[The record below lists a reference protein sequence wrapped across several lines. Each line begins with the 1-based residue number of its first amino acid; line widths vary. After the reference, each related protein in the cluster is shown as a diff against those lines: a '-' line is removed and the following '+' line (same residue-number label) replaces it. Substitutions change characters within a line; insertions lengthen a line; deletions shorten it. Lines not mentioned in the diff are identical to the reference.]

1 MVNKFKINNE
11 SGVKKTMK
19 VTDND
24 MLLLGRDLSPE
35 EMRSFVFSTNAYNSG
50 ILKDIS
56 EETLQK
62 YMASPERFNEQLK
75 KYAMY
80 KYITDGDIHKLV
92 EYIRILPNLDYR
104 IKTLGTKS
112 KTNKYELMCRK
123 MMRNV
128 EHKQLT
134 RDILTQLALTGTVVG
149 IIMGEPNSTIQP
161 LHCHIFDD
169 LEYFFPARRKNGRW
183 TIWVD
188 LTYFDKVSDSQDR
201 LDLIESLNPFIT
213 IDDYI
218 NYKQKGEEYRY
229 IEIPQERSIC
239 IRANTVKRN
248 ARLGIPM
255 ITHALLGIK
264 HKDKLRDL
272 EKNIAGK
279 VLRAVNVLTIGIKDS
294 ETSTYKKLGER
305 LTRSVF
311 ENVKK
316 GLTDESNSSPVVGL
330 PEWAKLE
337 TTKIDTDGLDSDKME
352 TITEDVSNSI
362 GLPRESTYATM
373 KLYIDIMYDRIGE
386 LLENI
391 ENEVYNKLIALILPK
406 SVGSDYYMEYE
417 KEYPLSQT
425 EKLNVLQK
433 LVSMGYAIS
442 PLLELIGLN
451 PTEYIN
457 QSIYEIEQLELR
469 RKIVPPLTSYTMS
482 DNTEGTAYGEPI
494 LGGNGSDAALNE
506 NTETTNEN
514 NANDLPA
521 ANV

>member
-1 MVNKFKINNE
+1 
-11 SGVKKTMK
+11 MK
-19 VTDND
+19 NDD

-35 EMRSFVFSTNAYNSG
+35 EMRNFIFSTDSYHAG

-62 YMASPERFNEQLK
+62 YMASPAKFNENLR

-80 KYITDGDIHKLV
+80 KYITDGDIHKLI
-92 EYIRILPNLDYR
+92 EYIRILPNLDYQV
-104 IKTLGTKS
+104 KTIGSKA
-112 KTNKYELMCRK
+112 KTNRYEIMCRK
-123 MMRNV
+123 MMRSI

-134 RDILTQLALTGTVVG
+134 RDILTQLALTGTVTG
-149 IIMGEPNSTIQP
+149 IIMGEPNSTTDP
-161 LHCHIFDD
+161 LYCYIFDD
-169 LEYFFPARRKNGRW
+169 LEYFYPFRRKAGKW
-183 TIWVD
+183 TIVCD
-188 LTYFDKVSDSQDR
+188 LAYFDKISSDIDK
-201 LDLIESLNPFIT
+201 LDAIESLNPFIT
-213 IDDYI
+213 IDDYN
-218 NYKQKGEEYRY
+218 NYKKNGEDFRY
-229 IEIPQERSIC
+229 IELPQERSIC
-239 IRANTVKRN
+239 IRVNTLKRN
-248 ARLGIPM
+248 ARLGTPM

-264 HKDKLRDL
+264 HKEKLRDL
-272 EKNIAGK
+272 EKNIASK

-294 ETSTYKKLGER
+294 ETSTYKKLGET

-311 ENVKK
+311 NNVKN
-316 GLTDESNSSPVVGL
+316 GLSNENNTSPVVGL
-330 PEWAKLE
+330 PEWASLDMKDI
-337 TTKIDTDGLDSDKME
+337 KTDGLESDKME
-352 TITEDVSNSI
+352 NITEDIANAI

-391 ENEVYNKLIALILPK
+391 ENEVYNKLIALTLPK
-406 SVGSDYYMEYE
+406 SVGSDYYIEYE

-457 QSIYEIEQLELR
+457 QSIYEIETLGLR
-469 RKIVPPLTSYTMS
+469 KKIVPPLTSYTIS
-482 DNTEGTAYGEPI
+482 DNTEGTVYGDPV
-494 LGGNGSDAALNE
+494 LGGDGSDSAANT

-514 NANDLPA
+514 NANDLPT

>member
-1 MVNKFKINNE
+1 MA
-11 SGVKKTMK
+11 KTIY
-19 VTDND
+19 DD
-24 MLLLGRDLSPE
+24 ELLLGRDLSPE
-35 EMRSFVFSTNAYNSG
+35 EMRNFAFSTRAYNSG
-50 ILKDIS
+50 IIKDIS
-56 EETLQK
+56 EDQLQK
-62 YMASPERFNEQLK
+62 YMSSPERFNENLK

-104 IKTLGTKS
+104 IKTLGVKS
-112 KTNKYELMCRK
+112 KTDKYELMCRK
-123 MMRNV
+123 MMRSV

-134 RDILTQLALTGTVVG
+134 RDMLTQLALTGTVVG
-149 IIMGEPNSTIQP
+149 VILGEANSKDNP

-169 LEYFFPARRKNGRW
+169 LEYFFFGRRKAGKPMVW
-183 TIWVD
+183 CD
-188 LTYFDKVSDSQDR
+188 LSYFDNTFDDIDR
-201 LDLIESLNPFIT
+201 LDAIENLSPLIT
-213 IDDYI
+213 IDDYN

-316 GLTDESNSSPVVGL
+316 GLTDETNTSPVVGL
-330 PEWAKLE
+330 PEWATLDMK
-337 TTKIDTDGLDSDKME
+337 TVDTDGLDSDKME
-352 TITEDVSNSI
+352 AITEDISNAI

-386 LLENI
+386 MLENI
-391 ENEVYNKLIALILPK
+391 ENEVYNKLIALTLPK

-457 QSIYEIEQLELR
+457 QSIYEIETLGLR
-469 RKIVPPLTSYTMS
+469 KKIVPPMTSYTMS
-482 DNTEGTAYGEPI
+482 DNTEGTIYGDPV
-494 LGGNGSDAALNE
+494 LGGDGSDSAANT

-514 NANDLPA
+514 NANDLPT